1 MSETL
6 GLRRRTNLA
15 EAMYYVVLLVVCLVV
30 FGSAVGMDFVGLA
43 NGVLSLVSEGFQRL
57 LSAVPSS

>member
-6 GLRRRTNLA
+6 RLRRRTNLA

-30 FGSAVGMDFVGLA
+30 FGSVVGMDFVGLA
-43 NGVLSLVSEGFQRL
+43 NDVLSLISEGFQRL

>member
-6 GLRRRTNLA
+6 RLRRRTNLV

-30 FGSAVGMDFVGLA
+30 FGSVVGMDFAGLA
-43 NGVLSLVSEGFQRL
+43 NDVLSLISEGFQQL